1 MSLAVLRILRQ
12 PRVNAL
18 ATQCIRQIAMQ
29 PMTADERPNIL
40 SDIKRDHAN
49 FFSLHRRFKEEVGI
63 SDQEKQVV
71 IWQASQAGPCPHI
84 LPSQTHKQP
93 QICIHHKIG

>member
-1 MSLAVLRILRQ
+1 MNLAVLRILRQ

-18 ATQCIRQIAMQ
+18 ASQCIRQFAMQ

-49 FFSLHRRFKEEVGI
+49 FFSLHRRFKDELGI
-63 SDQEKQVV
+63 TDQEKQVI
-71 IWQASQAGPCPHI
+71 IWQASHGSVHTNTSIVPASHR
-84 LPSQTHKQP
+84 QP
-93 QICIHHKIG
+93 AV